1 MSMPAMSNSN
11 AGCKPVKLAFK
22 AEIEISAFFGY
33 SQITIVLDEA
43 TWLAFKRPGWH
54 NRRNFSQRAQRGCPP
69 CQSLFGPPIHKMP
82 QA

>member
-33 SQITIVLDEA
+33 SQVTIA
-43 TWLAFKRPGWH
+43 
-54 NRRNFSQRAQRGCPP
+54 
-69 CQSLFGPPIHKMP
+69 
-82 QA
+82 